1 MRLNCEQNRSITADW
16 PSLPAWFSD
25 EAIGKKKKKKRKN
38 APRIGDYR
46 QSRRQGGTKG
56 GEGEGETLTLFIM
69 CFISTLV
76 CVCVI
81 YTQIRSTQTVDTP
94 TDDCEIHVL

>member
-1 MRLNCEQNRSITADW
+1 MSRTVQSLQIGH
-16 PSLPAWFSD
+16 PSLHGFPMRQL
-25 EAIGKKKKKKRKN
+25 EKKKKKRKN

-76 CVCVI
+76 CVGVI